1 MLIGEEIVRCCFS
14 CFFDVETDSVETVQV
29 AARGEW
35 AEPTEQGRSRA

>member
-14 CFFDVETDSVETVQV
+14 YFVEVETDSMETVQV

-35 AEPTEQGRSRA
+35 AEPAEQGRSRA